1 MRCTS
6 SIAAVAAILVLQA
19 APALAEPAGGND
31 VISKMV
37 GDLADESRFK
47 RLNGALAACLAG
59 RGDRYLTVSRFEDH
73 GWTPHVE
80 EDMGIIE
87 MRRPD
92 VPELYV
98 WVADDD
104 GSCRVWSEDVGTQD
118 AFDIL
123 NELAEAAGFVTEK
136 AKGEIGCAAI
146 TIAAGDVGYLVEVTS
161 PEDDPVCVDVNASAV
176 HFIRADG

>member
-1 MRCTS
+1 
-6 SIAAVAAILVLQA
+6 
-19 APALAEPAGGND
+19 
-31 VISKMV
+31 MV

-123 NELAEAAGFVTEK
+123 NELAEEVMNQGGKIQILAPHFFPQDSYVL
-136 AKGEIGCAAI
+136 AI
-146 TIAAGDVGYLVEVTS
+146 LRG
-161 PEDDPVCVDVNASAV
+161 
-176 HFIRADG
+176 